1 MELSVR
7 VASDSDVDVLAGLR
21 RDWSEE
27 SSGGPIDDSI
37 FEAAFAEWFEAE
49 RDTRTFFL
57 AELDDIAV
65 GMANVKRYRRM
76 PRPGEPTG
84 SWGYVGNVFI
94 SSQHRNVGL
103 GETLMRHIVVWA
115 SGEEL
120 VHLRLAPSPL
130 SEPFYA
136 RLGFRPGSVVE
147 FDPIE
152 A

>member
-1 MELSVR
+1 
-7 VASDSDVDVLAGLR
+7 
-21 RDWSEE
+21 
-27 SSGGPIDDSI
+27 
-37 FEAAFAEWFEAE
+37 
-49 RDTRTFFL
+49 
-57 AELDDIAV
+57 
-65 GMANVKRYRRM
+65 
-76 PRPGEPTG
+76 
-84 SWGYVGNVFI
+84 
-94 SSQHRNVGL
+94 
-103 GETLMRHIVVWA
+103 MRHIVVWA